1 MQNKKKKVVIKS
13 LRNLQSDLYR
23 FALSYVKNES
33 DALDVVQE
41 SAIKALKNYHS
52 IKDVNKVKSWLF
64 TIIRNT
70 ALTVLNQ
77 KKNKYH
83 LSLRDVEEPSA
94 EESIEKSESI
104 YLKDTL
110 KNLEDWKREL
120 IVMKFFEDLTFEEMA
135 SILEMNISTVKS
147 RYYKV
152 INELKNAYERSAS

>member
-23 FALSYVKNES
+23 FAHSYVKNES

-110 KNLEDWKREL
+110 KNL
-120 IVMKFFEDLTFEEMA
+120 
-135 SILEMNISTVKS
+135 
-147 RYYKV
+147 
-152 INELKNAYERSAS
+152 